1 MGYLCKF
8 CTDGGGMKK
17 YGDSGK
23 TREPKPSGLAGAK
36 SVAATKPETKR

>member
-1 MGYLCKF
+1 
-8 CTDGGGMKK
+8 MKK

-23 TREPKPSGLAGAK
+23 TREPKPSGLGAVK